1 MFAKQLPVGY
11 DKDGKPVYYIRGK
24 FTGEIHRE
32 IPSLTSVSSEE
43 EDTLAGSQTSLSSS
57 SGDLYYSAMLP
68 PGKESEP
75 ISSALQKD
83 KVFRPIDFFQ
93 GSWIWHTKINANK
106 GISIDNLSINGYN
119 VSGTLTLTPIVWSI
133 LYKASW
139 VSGKPKQTIDQLFDI
154 HNKILSGEIDFLQY
168 QVVPDIKV
176 AEDFYKLS
184 KPITYIFKDT
194 LTEPEKAFRPEGMKG
209 INPNHFSTTILTLSK
224 AFNSLT
230 EGKPIIIVYR
240 DHDMYTGVDGKGK
253 LKKRNPGEEIPYN
266 NYLEIFL
273 GKTYFMIREGD
284 TPSKSI
290 KKGAGKRKRKNKTKK
305 KSKRK
310 KSKRKKSK
318 SRKRSKKK

>member
-32 IPSLTSVSSEE
+32 IPPLKSVSSEE
-43 EDTLAGSQTSLSSS
+43 GNLAGSQTSLSST
-57 SGDLYYSAMLP
+57 SGDIYYSAMLP
-68 PGKESEP
+68 PPDKESKP

-83 KVFRPIDFFQ
+83 TVFRPMDFFQ
-93 GSWIWHTKINANK
+93 GSWIWHTGINADN

-119 VSGTLTLTPIVWSI
+119 VSGTLTLTHIVWSM

-139 VSGKPKQTIDQLFDI
+139 VSRIPKQTIDQLFDI
-154 HNKILSGEIDFLQY
+154 HKQILSGEIDFLQY

-284 TPSKSI
+284 TPEGKSV

-305 KSKRK
+305 KKTK
-310 KSKRKKSK
+310 
-318 SRKRSKKK
+318 KRSKKRSKSKKTY